1 MAEEGLEVWGD
12 KGRSEKSSGKRDVQ
26 SGHLAASGHSLK
38 ARVSVSGFFKTP
50 QLGSYRHIGGQE
62 LNYPWAEWKGAK

>member
-1 MAEEGLEVWGD
+1 MAEEGLEVLGD

-38 ARVSVSGFFKTP
+38 AQISVSVFFKTP
-50 QLGSYRHIGGQE
+50 QLG
-62 LNYPWAEWKGAK
+62 N